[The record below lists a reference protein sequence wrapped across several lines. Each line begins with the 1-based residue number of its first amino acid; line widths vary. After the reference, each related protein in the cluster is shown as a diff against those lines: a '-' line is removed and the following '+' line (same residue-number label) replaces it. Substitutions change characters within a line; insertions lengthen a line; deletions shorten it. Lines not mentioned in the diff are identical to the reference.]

1 MIMSNQCQ
9 VFRHTTAVLLACGL
23 IVSLLPGLAVAQ
35 DLSTLEARMQ
45 WLFERLTEVD
55 QTYRTDGALQSAQ
68 NVEWNS

>member
-45 WLFERLTEVD
+45 WLFERLTEVNR
-55 QTYRTDGALQSAQ
+55 TYRTDAEPPPSPATP
-68 NVEWNS
+68 